1 MSSILSIDVGIKN
14 LSYCLLNVD
23 SSSNVKVID
32 WNNIVITDKNCK
44 KIRVEE
50 ITECVLETLVGQ
62 FNDNFNADVLNIFYI
77 FIFNVFSM

>member
-1 MSSILSIDVGIKN
+1 MPSILSIDVGIKN